1 MKDNAVLTEQLS
13 RANSE
18 NAELRKEHSE
28 MISQKAAF
36 HKKFVDFIEGTSPSV
51 QKKDEDQKTV
61 PKGSGGAVVPI
72 HEHCAQADFTH
83 SQII

>member
-1 MKDNAVLTEQLS
+1 
-13 RANSE
+13 
-18 NAELRKEHSE
+18 

-36 HKKFVDFIEGTSPSV
+36 HKKFVDFIEGSSPSV
-51 QKKDEDQKTV
+51 QKKDEDK
-61 PKGSGGAVVPI
+61 PKKESKGTGGAVVPI

>member
-28 MISQKAAF
+28 MVSQKAAF

-51 QKKDEDQKTV
+51 QKKDEEKKTV
-61 PKGSGGAVVPI
+61 SKGTGGKVVPI
-72 HEHCAQADFTH
+72 HEHCAQEDFTH

>member
-36 HKKFVDFIEGTSPSV
+36 HKKFVDFIEGTSPSA
-51 QKKDEDQKTV
+51 QKKDEDKMQKKV
-61 PKGSGGAVVPI
+61 SKGSGGAVVPI
-72 HEHCAQADFTH
+72 HEHCA
-83 SQII
+83 